1 MSEQPRHARIN
12 ISAIPVAG
20 IGGLGMIAIAAV
32 IAITMPLVR
41 WVVLSG
47 AVAGTLLGGA
57 LILFRRRHRARG
69 MTEDLHHI

>member
-1 MSEQPRHARIN
+1 MSDQPRYARIN

-32 IAITMPLVR
+32 IAITMPLMR

-57 LILFRRRHRARG
+57 LILIRRRRRARG
-69 MTEDLHHI
+69 GPDHLR

>member
-1 MSEQPRHARIN
+1 MIDPPRHARIN

-20 IGGLGMIAIAAV
+20 IGGLGMIVIAAV

-57 LILFRRRHRARG
+57 LIAYRRRQQRR
-69 MTEDLHHI
+69 

>member
-1 MSEQPRHARIN
+1 
-12 ISAIPVAG
+12 
-20 IGGLGMIAIAAV
+20 MIVIAAV

-57 LILFRRRHRARG
+57 LIAYRRRQQRR
-69 MTEDLHHI
+69 

>member
-1 MSEQPRHARIN
+1 MGQPRDARIN

-20 IGGLGMIAIAAV
+20 IGGLGMIFVAVV
-32 IAITMPLVR
+32 IAITVPLVR

-57 LILFRRRHRARG
+57 LILIRRRRRARG
-69 MTEDLHHI
+69 GPDHLR

>member
-1 MSEQPRHARIN
+1 MIF
-12 ISAIPVAG
+12 VAV
-20 IGGLGMIAIAAV
+20 V

-57 LILFRRRHRARG
+57 LILIRRRRRSEAKAEG
-69 MTEDLHHI
+69 LHDI

>member
-1 MSEQPRHARIN
+1 MSDQPRYARIN

-57 LILFRRRHRARG
+57 LILIRRRRRSEAKAEG
-69 MTEDLHHI
+69 LHDI

>member
-1 MSEQPRHARIN
+1 MGQPRHARIN

-20 IGGLGMIAIAAV
+20 IGGLGMIFVAVV

-57 LILFRRRHRARG
+57 LILIRRRRRSEAKAEG
-69 MTEDLHHI
+69 LHDI